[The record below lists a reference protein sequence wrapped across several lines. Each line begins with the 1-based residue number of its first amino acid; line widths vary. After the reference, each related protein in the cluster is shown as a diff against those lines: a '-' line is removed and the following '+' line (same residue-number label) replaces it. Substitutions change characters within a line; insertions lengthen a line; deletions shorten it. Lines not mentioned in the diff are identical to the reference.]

1 MTDPFSTAR
10 EAFVKMEH
18 VEGRLLLI
26 QVLDS
31 GERESTLPK
40 AKEGDTY
47 TFVETDTVVLDGEID
62 DMIDEVPMELDGF
75 QFSGEAITGQLLPA
89 LKKMNAGKGNGLVLN
104 RLGTKG
110 NKWKTKTWVLLEP
123 TEEDK
128 ELARKYLADKAKR
141 EAAAKPKD
149 PFAAA
154 AAAE

>member
-1 MTDPFSTAR
+1 MTDPFNSAR
-10 EAFVKMEH
+10 EAFVKMDH

-26 QVLDS
+26 QVRES
-31 GERESTLPK
+31 GERESTLPG
-40 AKEGDTY
+40 AKQGDTY

-62 DMIDEVPMELDGF
+62 EMIDEIPMELDGF

-89 LKKMNAGKGNGLVLN
+89 LKKMQAGTGTGLLLN
-104 RLGTKG
+104 RLGTKP
-110 NKWKTKTWVLLEP
+110 NKWKTKTWVLTEP

-128 ELARKYLADKAKR
+128 AIARKYLAEKAKR

-154 AAAE
+154 TAAE